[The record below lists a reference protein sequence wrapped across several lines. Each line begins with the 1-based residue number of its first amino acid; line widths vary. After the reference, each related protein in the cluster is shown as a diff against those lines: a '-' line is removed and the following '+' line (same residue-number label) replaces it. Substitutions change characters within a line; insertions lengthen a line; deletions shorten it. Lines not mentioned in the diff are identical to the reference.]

1 MAEEEKDN
9 IPQSEK
15 ENQSPAT
22 EEKNVADQGTANPGQ
37 GVEEPESAV
46 PDASDQEKK
55 KGKRHLIKPAWLRIP
70 LKILMWLVIVVLLI
84 PVLLYVPP
92 VQTLVKNIACS
103 VVRKSTGMDISIDRF
118 RLKWPVD
125 LSLQGVTILEATGD
139 TMVNAKELV
148 ADVKLAPLLKLDVQI
163 NRLDLI
169 EGYYRMV
176 SPDSSMI
183 LKLNAGYLTVDNR
196 SSADMKNSRILL
208 NKAILKNGTVA
219 LFMNVWKQQNTPK
232 DTTSAPFY
240 IAANDLRL
248 ENFSFRMSMLPT
260 IDTLVLNTADL
271 SIRKGVVDLGKN
283 LITADYLGAHTGDVT
298 YLTPTPEYI
307 ASHPAPAPDT
317 TAVAS
322 PPMVIKGDTVELKGF
337 KALYAVKD
345 AVPLEGFDP
354 SYIQVTDVN
363 VALDGFYNA
372 SSNIRLPI
380 TSISALERSGLQI
393 TEGSGTVAMDSA
405 GLSLDR
411 LYIRTPYSNLSATAG
426 LPFALMNLQPS
437 APVNAEG
444 QGALGLPDIEAFMP
458 SLAVYTRK
466 LPQRSPLNFQLEA
479 DGTLDNVKIPEL
491 AISMPGVFSLNAEG
505 EAADALDIKKLR
517 GNIVFDGSVSN
528 PGVIDNMLG
537 NVGFK
542 MPSLK
547 LKGRASASAGQ
558 SYTANFSL
566 LTSAGDVAADG
577 KVSLTAE
584 TYNAQVALRHVNVA
598 HFMPKMGVGPVTARL
613 TAVGAGF
620 DPTRPRS
627 HTDIR
632 LDVASIVYE
641 KQTLRNIVADV
652 KLNKGV
658 YTIEAV
664 SDNQYAQFRIDGNG
678 TVAPDLYT
686 FDIVG
691 QLRHLDLEALGV
703 TPEENSGHA
712 NLSVSGSASPA
723 KWQYNVDMTLSDME
737 WTVGNQYLSLPGTLD
752 ATFRSDPVSVM
763 AQAKAKLTSLDFRS
777 ETGLKNLLNSFTVMS
792 DTLNRQLKNKNIN
805 IDNLQHT
812 LPPFN
817 LAFNA
822 SGKGLVGEYINTM
835 GMSVDTIYA
844 NVANDSLISGRIG
857 ALALSNASMR
867 ADTLTLNLSQR
878 PGLLDYKLH
887 MGNRRNNPI
896 SEFADVNLNGYVGAN
911 RLLLSL
917 TQKNQKGETGYRLGM
932 TASYLD
938 SLATVHFTPL
948 KATIAYLP
956 WQFNDDN
963 HIDYNFNTR
972 HIIADLSAK
981 SKESSILLQTQL
993 GKSGNDEL
1001 RVKLDNIHVQDFLKM
1016 SVFAPPITA
1025 SVNADLNV
1033 GYANSW
1039 IYGGGDLGVT
1049 DFTYDHMRVGD
1060 FDLGLRAGRNNDGS
1074 TGARATLKVDGAD
1087 ALSAKMMLVPDSTG
1101 VLTAKTMG
1109 LELTRFPLR
1118 VANAF
1123 LGAEVARL
1131 SGYLNGNMAM
1141 TGSLAAPLL
1150 NGHIDCDS
1158 VGVYIPMIG
1167 SSLSFGNDSITVAD
1181 NVVGFKQFDVWGANN
1196 NPLVL
1201 DGTVDVRK
1209 LSAVMLDLDMNAS
1222 NFQVMNT
1229 STKGGSDLSGRLF
1242 LDLKASAKGPI
1253 QHFNVNADVNI
1264 LQNTDLLYTIATT
1277 TAQQLTQQDVSGV
1290 VKFVNFNDTTQ
1301 VQKADTVSS
1310 SVAMRIVAGLNIEP
1324 GTTISVDMPGT
1335 QMTGSAKAQIHPS
1348 GELNYFQNFMG
1359 DMRLNGQ
1366 LNLGQGYVSYSLLKL
1381 KTVEFDIEPT
1391 SYVHWSG
1398 DVMNPQLN
1406 INGSDVVKANISEN
1420 GNSRL
1425 VNFLVT
1431 LDVTNTLS
1439 APKVVFDLSSNDDM
1453 SIQNDLLSM
1462 SADQRSMAAI
1472 NLMLTG
1478 MYNSQGV
1485 KTVGGNAMTGALFNV
1500 LSNSLNN
1507 FLANHVKGVDL
1518 SIGVDQ
1524 YNTTTNGQ
1532 AGSSMSYSYQMS
1544 KSLFDNRFKIS
1555 VGGNYTTDASA
1566 DENFSEN
1573 LISDISFEYMIKQTN
1588 NLSMYARLFRHTGY
1602 ESILEGEVTETG
1614 VGFVMRRRLNTLMN
1628 LFNFLP
1634 GRRKDQEEIQAPTRT
1649 GDDNEEKDEAPVGH
1663 DDIVGDKEKVINNN
1677 DSSNEKE

>member
-1 MAEEEKDN
+1 MAEEDKDN
-9 IPQSEK
+9 IPQK
-15 ENQSPAT
+15 EIETPQ
-22 EEKNVADQGTANPGQ
+22 
-37 GVEEPESAV
+37 
-46 PDASDQEKK
+46 PDADTPQEADNPQEENNLQPEETDIKEKK
-55 KGKRHLIKPAWLRIP
+55 KVKHHLIKPAWLRIP
-70 LKILMWLVIVVLLI
+70 LKILMWLVIIVLLI

-92 VQTLVKNIACS
+92 VQTLVKNVACS

-169 EGYYRMV
+169 DGYYRMV

-183 LKLNAGYLTVDNR
+183 LKLNAGFLTVDNQ
-196 SSADMKNSRILL
+196 SSADIKNSRILL
-208 NKAILKNGTVA
+208 NKALLKNGTVG
-219 LFMNVWKQQNTPK
+219 LYMNVWKQQNTPK
-232 DTTSAPFY
+232 DTTSTPFY
-240 IAANDLRL
+240 IAANDLKL

-260 IDTLVLNTADL
+260 IDTLVLNTDNLA
-271 SIRKGVVDLGKN
+271 IRKGVVNLADN
-283 LITADYLGAHTGDVT
+283 LITADYLGANTGDVT

-307 ASHPAPAPDT
+307 AIHPAPAPDT

-345 AVPLEGFDP
+345 AEPLPGFDP
-354 SYIQVTDVN
+354 SYIQVSGVE

-372 SSNIRLPI
+372 SSNIKLPI
-380 TSISALERSGLQI
+380 KSIAATERSGLQI

-405 GLSLDR
+405 GLSLDH
-411 LYIRTPYSNLSATAG
+411 LYVRTPYSSLSATAG

-437 APVNAEG
+437 APVNVEG
-444 QGALGLPDIEAFMP
+444 NGSLGLPDIEAFMP
-458 SLAVYTRK
+458 DFATYTRK
-466 LPQRSPLNFQLEA
+466 LPQRSPLNFEIGA
-479 DGTLDNVKIPEL
+479 NGTLDNVKIPQL
-491 AISMPGVFSLNAEG
+491 DLSMPGVFSLSAEG

-517 GNIVFDGSVSN
+517 GNLTFDGSVSN
-528 PGVIDNMLG
+528 PGVIDNLLG

-584 TYNAQVALRHVNVA
+584 TYKAQVGLRNVNVA
-598 HFMPKMGVGPVTARL
+598 HFMPTMGVGPVTAKL

-620 DPTRPRS
+620 DPTRPRA
-627 HTDIR
+627 HTDIH
-632 LDVASIVYE
+632 LDVASLVYE
-641 KQTLRNIVADV
+641 KQTLRNIIADV
-652 KLNKGV
+652 KLDKGV
-658 YTIEAV
+658 YSIEAV
-664 SDNQYAQFRIDGNG
+664 SDNEYAQFRIDGNG

-691 QLRHLDLEALGV
+691 QLHHLDLEALGL
-703 TPEENSGHA
+703 TPDANSGHA
-712 NLSVSGSASPA
+712 NLMVTGSASPN
-723 KWQYNVDMTLSDME
+723 KWIYNVDMTLSDME
-737 WTVGNQYLSLPGTLD
+737 WTMGNQYIALPGTLD
-752 ATFRSDPVSVM
+752 AVFRSDPVSVM
-763 AQAKAKLTSLDFRS
+763 AQAKAKLTQLDFHS
-777 ETGLKNLLNSFTVMS
+777 ETGLKKLLDSFTVMS
-792 DTLNRQLKNKNIN
+792 DTLNRQMKNKFIDV
-805 IDNLQHT
+805 DNLQRT
-812 LPPFN
+812 LPPFT

-822 SGKGLVGEYINTM
+822 SGSGAVGEYINTM
-835 GMSVDTIYA
+835 GMSVDTIFA
-844 NVANDSLISGRIG
+844 NVTNDSIISARIG
-857 ALALSNASMR
+857 ALDLGNSSMR

-878 PGLLDYKLH
+878 PGLIDYKVH

-896 SEFADVNLNGYVGAN
+896 AEFADVNLNGYFGNN

-932 TASYLD
+932 TGAYLD
-938 SLATVHFTPL
+938 SVATIHFTPL

-963 HIDYNFNTR
+963 HIEYNLTSH
-972 HIIADLSAK
+972 HIVADLSAK
-981 SKESSILLQTQL
+981 SKESSILLQTQI
-993 GKSGNDEL
+993 GKAGNDEL
-1001 RVKLDNIHVQDFLKM
+1001 RVKLDNIRVQDFLQM

-1033 GYANSW
+1033 GYTNSW
-1039 IYGGGDLGVT
+1039 IYGGGDIGVS
-1049 DFTYDHMRVGD
+1049 DFSYDHMRVGD
-1060 FDLGLRAGRNNDGS
+1060 FDLGLRAGRNNDSS

-1101 VLTAKTMG
+1101 NLTAKTMG

-1123 LGAEVARL
+1123 LGADVARL
-1131 SGYLNGNMAM
+1131 SGYLNGDMAM
-1141 TGSLAAPLL
+1141 TGSFSAPLL

-1158 VGVYIPMIG
+1158 VGVYLPMLG
-1167 SSLSFGNDSITVAD
+1167 ADLAFGNDSITVAD
-1181 NVVGFKQFDVWGANN
+1181 NVIRFNQFDVWGANN

-1201 DGTVDVRK
+1201 NGTVDARK
-1209 LSAVMLDLDMNAS
+1209 FSAIAFDLDLNAN
-1222 NFQVMNT
+1222 NFQLMNT
-1229 STKGGSDLSGRLF
+1229 PEGKSDISGRLF
-1242 LDLKASAKGPI
+1242 LDLKANAKGPMS
-1253 QHFNVNADVNI
+1253 HFNVNADVNI
-1264 LQNTDLLYTIATT
+1264 LQNTDVLYTIATT
-1277 TAQQLTQQDVSGV
+1277 TAQQITQQDASGV

-1301 VQKADTVSS
+1301 VQKTDTVAPSM
-1310 SVAMRIVAGLNIEP
+1310 AMRIVAGLNIEP
-1324 GTTISVDMPGT
+1324 GTQISVNMPGT
-1335 QMTGSAKAQIHPS
+1335 QITGSAEATIHPS

-1366 LNLGQGYVSYSLLKL
+1366 LNLGQGKVKYALMKVKSY
-1381 KTVEFDIEPT
+1381 EFKIEPS

-1398 DVMNPQLN
+1398 DVMNPMLS
-1406 INGSDVVKANISEN
+1406 INCSDDIKASVNEN

-1431 LDVTNTLS
+1431 LDVSNNLS
-1439 APKVVFDLSSNDDM
+1439 APKVLFDLSANDDM
-1453 SIQNDLLSM
+1453 SIQNDLMSM

-1478 MYNSQGV
+1478 TYANQGA
-1485 KTVGGNAMTGALFNV
+1485 KTVGSNLMTDAL
-1500 LSNSLNN
+1500 LSAVAGSLNS
-1507 FLANHVKGVDL
+1507 FLANHIKGVDL
-1518 SIGVDQ
+1518 TVGANQ
-1524 YNTTTNGQ
+1524 YNTVTNGQ
-1532 AGSSMSYSYQMS
+1532 GGSSMSYSYQMS

-1573 LISDISFEYMIKQTN
+1573 LISDISFEYIIKQTN

-1634 GRRKDQEEIQAPTRT
+1634 GRHKDQEALQPATRAKDNDDDDEEQKADAAPD
-1649 GDDNEEKDEAPVGH
+1649 GEE
-1663 DDIVGDKEKVINNN
+1663 EKVINPN
-1677 DSSNEKE
+1677 DSINEKE